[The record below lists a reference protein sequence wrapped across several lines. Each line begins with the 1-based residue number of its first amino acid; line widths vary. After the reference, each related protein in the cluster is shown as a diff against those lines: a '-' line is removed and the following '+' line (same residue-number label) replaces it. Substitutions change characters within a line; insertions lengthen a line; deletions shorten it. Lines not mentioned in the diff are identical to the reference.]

1 MAETLTFNSLWTP
14 TPPPVAAPR
23 RVLRTIPRP
32 VRPTGAELFEKLD
45 VDEVAEDEVARLVR
59 RGTTILQNSQ
69 LTASVFG
76 LVEREGAAWR
86 VAAARAG
93 AARGAAWQP

>member
-1 MAETLTFNSLWTP
+1 M
-14 TPPPVAAPR
+14 VAAW
-23 RVLRTIPRP
+23 TA
-32 VRPTGAELFEKLD
+32 T
-45 VDEVAEDEVARLVR
+45 VAAWTATVAAWTATVA
-59 RGTTILQNSQ
+59 GTTILQNSQ

-93 AARGAAWQP
+93 AARGAAWQPAGLEVLPVPIPVPQP